1 MGLLTSHT
9 SEPKRARAALNGH
22 VRKGRV
28 WAAALLAAVLA
39 AQGIPASAAIV
50 PPAAVEQPSAVLP
63 SSTDMLRLLNELRYA
78 TGAPTITADP
88 RLVQAA
94 QNHAVYSVLNNTGG
108 HYETPGNPGFTGVLA
123 QDRARALGYTAPF
136 VSEVAS
142 GASDALEGVR
152 KLWDAP
158 YHRLGMMHPQTRVF
172 GWGREPRPSGGV
184 VVVGNIGKDFSTV
197 PADVVRSPARGQT
210 GIPTSWSG
218 QESPSPVRPGSSG
231 PYGYP
236 VMIVYGGY
244 KAVDVRGI
252 SLQSGGTPLSLFVS
266 PQEFER
272 DYAVV
277 VPDKPLPVGK
287 IDVRMDLTVA
297 GKYVTEE
304 WSFYT
309 AGASAPAPATAPAP
323 APAPATLAGHHSAW
337 VSQSA
342 VPAVGVGETATVSLT
357 FKNTGSTTWTRGTAT
372 EARLGVAGDDTF
384 FSQLGMAVA
393 WPFPSRPAVQDAAS
407 VAPGA
412 STTFTFRVKG
422 VAPGSYLLR
431 LRPVIDGA
439 TWMEDQ
445 GVYVVVTV
453 R

>member
-1 MGLLTSHT
+1 M
-9 SEPKRARAALNGH
+9 
-22 VRKGRV
+22 RKGRLGLATLV
-28 WAAALLAAVLA
+28 SALFVTSVLGAPATAAVA
-39 AQGIPASAAIV
+39 
-50 PPAAVEQPSAVLP
+50 PPAAAVTPSAELA
-63 SSTDMLRLLNELRYA
+63 SSTDMLRVLNEHRYA
-78 TGAPTITADP
+78 IGAPTIPADP

-123 QDRARALGYTAPF
+123 QDRARAMGYTAPF

-172 GWGREPRPSGGV
+172 GWGREPRSSGGV

-197 PADVVRSPARGQT
+197 PIDVVRSPAKGQT

-218 QESPSPVRPGSSG
+218 HESPSPVRPGSSG

-252 SLQSGGTPLSLFVS
+252 SLHHNGTPLSLFVS
-266 PQEFER
+266 PQQFER
-272 DYAVV
+272 DYALV

-297 GKYVTEE
+297 GTWLTEE

-309 AGASAPAPATAPAP
+309 AGAAVPSAAPAPAN
-323 APAPATLAGHHSAW
+323 AGFHAAW
-337 VSQSA
+337 VSQDLW
-342 VPAVGVGETATVSLT
+342 PTINVGQTVTYKVT
-357 FKNTGSTTWTRGTAT
+357 FKNTGTTTWTKYTAT
-372 EARLGVAGDDTF
+372 EARLGVNGDDRTF
-384 FSQLGMAVA
+384 SNIGMAVG
-393 WPFPSRPAVQDAAS
+393 WPIPDRPAVQDEVS
-407 VAPGA
+407 VPPGA
-412 STTFTFRVKG
+412 TTTFSFQFKG
-422 VAPGSYLLR
+422 VAPGTYSLH
-431 LRPVIDGA
+431 LRPVIDGI
-439 TWMEDQ
+439 TWMEDY
-445 GVYVVVTV
+445 GVYMKVLV

>member
-1 MGLLTSHT
+1 MDVVS
-9 SEPKRARAALNGH
+9 
-22 VRKGRV
+22 KGRV
-28 WAAALLAAVLA
+28 LGAVLA
-39 AQGIPASAAIV
+39 LALLVPSAPAQ
-50 PPAAVEQPSAVLP
+50 AAVPAPATQSPAAVLP
-63 SSTDMLRLLNELRYA
+63 SSTDMLRVLNELRYA
-78 TGAPTITADP
+78 SGAPTITEDP
-88 RLVQAA
+88 RLAQAA
-94 QNHAVYSVLNNTGG
+94 QNHAVYSVLNNVGG

-123 QDRARALGYTAPF
+123 QDRARAVGYSAPF

-172 GWGREPRPSGGV
+172 GWGREPRSSGV

-197 PADVVRSPARGQT
+197 PVDVVRSPARNQT

-218 QESPSPVRPGSSG
+218 HESPSPVRPGSSG

-244 KAVDVRGI
+244 KHVDVRGI
-252 SLQSGGTPLSLFVS
+252 SLHHNGTPLSLYVS
-266 PQEFER
+266 PQQFER
-272 DYAVV
+272 DYALI
-277 VPDKPLPVGK
+277 VPDRPLPVGK

-297 GKYVTEE
+297 SRYVTEE

-309 AGASAPAPATAPAP
+309 AGANVSAPAP
-323 APAPATLAGHHSAW
+323 APAPAPAAPTGYHSAW
-337 VSQSA
+337 VTQSA
-342 VPAVGVGETATVSLT
+342 VPAIGVGETATVSLT
-357 FKNTGSTTWTRGTAT
+357 FKNTGGTTWTKGTAT
-372 EARLGVAGDDTF
+372 EARLGVVGDDPF

-393 WPFPSRPAVQDAAS
+393 WPFTSRPAAQDAAS
-407 VAPGA
+407 VRPGG
-412 STTFTFRVKG
+412 STSFTFRVKG

-431 LRPVIDGA
+431 LRPVIDGV